1 MRRSDFAA
9 LLLGMIAAACLGEV
23 LLHFFWPQRS
33 SVTAGMFE
41 SDPAAGYRIRPN
53 YRNEIRVPEY
63 RTAIFTDA
71 GGYRVPRRAEAPP
84 PDCRR
89 ILAIGDSFTF
99 GVGVDA
105 EAAFPLQL
113 EGELEQSTGGAW
125 CARNG
130 GVGGYGPLR
139 SARLLE
145 TKQGEFR
152 PEIVVHAVY
161 VGNDLLDSNP
171 ATYLEQ
177 PRIEGGRMVSQRR
190 DAIARARR
198 YLRIHSHLYSFLR
211 ANLYELYL
219 ASPLAAKSQALD
231 PMGLAEWPAWIRD
244 VTWPACAQSILDIAA
259 WCREHGAHYLVVL
272 VPAKYQVDEDAWNI
286 YRKRWKLPTEAFD
299 RDHAQR
305 VLNGFLGQEGV
316 AALDLLPAFRS
327 GAADSLYFRVDN
339 HWTPAGHA
347 LAAREILREVTA
359 RGWADAAAITAGTNA
374 ASDSARDSAS
384 TVRASGQS
392 R

>member
-9 LLLGMIAAACLGEV
+9 LILGILAAACAGEL
-23 LLHFFWPQRS
+23 LLHLFWPQRS
-33 SVTAGMFE
+33 AEIAGMFE
-41 SDPAAGYRIRPN
+41 SDPAAGYRLRPN
-53 YRNEIRVPEY
+53 YKNEIRVPEY
-63 RTAIFTDA
+63 RTAIFIDA
-71 GGYRVPRRAEAPP
+71 DGYRVPRSNEPP
-84 PDCRR
+84 PPSCRR

-105 EAAFPLQL
+105 EAAFPMQL
-113 EGELEQSTGGAW
+113 EDELERSTGSAW

-145 TKQGEFR
+145 TRQGDFR

-161 VGNDLLDSNP
+161 VGNDLEDSNP
-171 ATYLEQ
+171 ATYLQQ
-177 PRIEGGRMVSQRR
+177 PRIEGGRMVSRR
-190 DAIARARR
+190 KDVIARTRR
-198 YLRIHSHLYSFLR
+198 FLRIHSHLYSFLR
-211 ANLYELYL
+211 KNLYDLYL
-219 ASPLAAKSQALD
+219 ASPLSAKSQTLD
-231 PMGLAEWPAWIRD
+231 PFGLAEWPAWIRD
-244 VTWPACAQSILDIAA
+244 VTWPACAQSILDIAS

-286 YRKRWKLPTEAFD
+286 YRKRWKLSPEAFD

-305 VLNGFLGQEGV
+305 VVNEFLEQKSV
-316 AALDLLPAFRS
+316 AALDLLPEFRS
-327 GAADSLYFRVDN
+327 AGGDSLYFRVDS

-347 LAAREILREVTA
+347 LAAREILRDVTA
-359 RGWADAAAITAGTNA
+359 RGWTNA
-374 ASDSARDSAS
+374 AAAGTIAAHDSTAP
-384 TVRASGQS
+384 QS